1 MQTVLSR
8 LLVGAAAVTAM
19 AGWLGLPP
27 PALETTQSA
36 PAAVR
41 DRAAWQPSP
50 VPAQYQTTGAA
61 APAAPGEAALIPQP
75 GIQPAAGGPAAVV
88 SAPRNAAALRDWL
101 GRLFRR
107 VPAPAPAPAAPDA
120 VEMIPGAE
128 VVIPFESVFH
138 HDVLEAVSGYAVPA
152 ERGEWRTVEFYSR
165 ALARSMTYMAW
176 LPPGY
181 GATGRAYP
189 TLYLLHGV
197 GDGQEAFGVEEWLG
211 YALTEDLDR
220 MLALGLIEPMIVV
233 LPYGEQSYWMNHAN
247 GGPKWGDFVAI
258 DLVKHVDA
266 TFRTTATR
274 ETRAIGGLS
283 MGGHGALQLAYNHP
297 DVFSVAG
304 AHSPT
309 IRPFETS
316 PEFFGD
322 AAHFAKND
330 PISLAKN
337 TEAPL
342 RVLTWIDVGA
352 DDQWKSAAESLA
364 AALAG
369 KRAPVEFRQFEG
381 DHDGWYWK
389 YYLPEYL
396 HFYSQALHA
405 TERTAAGAPQV
416 KTQLLTSSVSQST
429 GRPGSAGDA
438 APDNAPRHSA
448 LSAASANL

>member
-8 LLVGAAAVTAM
+8 LLVGAAALTAM
-19 AGWLGLPP
+19 AGWIGVPP

-36 PAAVR
+36 AAPVR

-50 VPAQYQTTGAA
+50 VPAQYQTTGAT
-61 APAAPGEAALIPQP
+61 APAVPVDPGLVVQP
-75 GIQPAAGGPAAVV
+75 VAGAAGPVV
-88 SAPRNAAALRDWL
+88 ARPPNSASIRDWL

-107 VPAPAPAPAAPDA
+107 APAPAIAPAAAPDA
-120 VEMIPGAE
+120 LEMVPGAE
-128 VVIPFESVFH
+128 TVIPFESVFH
-138 HDVLEAVSGYAVPA
+138 HDVLEAVSGNALPA
-152 ERGEWRTVEFYSR
+152 ERGEWRTLEFYSR
-165 ALARSMTYMAW
+165 ALGRNVTYMAW

-181 GATGRAYP
+181 AATGRTYP

-220 MLALGLIEPMIVV
+220 MLALGMIEPMIVV
-233 LPYGEQSYWMNHAN
+233 LPYGEQSYWLNHAN

-266 TFRTTATR
+266 TFRTEPVR
-274 ETRAIGGLS
+274 ERRAIGGLS

-322 AAHFAKND
+322 PAYFAKND

-337 TEAPL
+337 TDAAL
-342 RVLTWIDVGA
+342 RVLTWVDVGA
-352 DDQWKSAAESLA
+352 DDQWKGAAESLVA
-364 AALAG
+364 TLTGKHAL
-369 KRAPVEFRQFEG
+369 VEFRQFEG
-381 DHDGWYWK
+381 DHEGWYWK

-405 TERTAAGAPQV
+405 TDRTAAGAPKV

-429 GRPGSAGDA
+429 DRSAGVV
-438 APDNAPRHSA
+438 APDGAAGNGA
-448 LSAASANL
+448 LTAASVNL